1 MKYIAIILIAVLLVL
16 LVLFVSWFL
25 NMKANGK
32 CPICAL
38 KKVFI
43 PTSLTIDI
51 GEVEDYSNEVA
62 KTPPMGWSS
71 WNTFRNNIDQDIIMQ
86 TAHAMNGTL
95 TCEDLPASLGNERLD
110 AKTLASWGCEFFKY
124 DFCHHDRISGDCPAI
139 EHIEITKQKS
149 AFELDLRPE
158 DAQFTGRAKIIKM
171 PDVPS
176 KKAIGFI
183 SHGSGSASFDFDV
196 DTKGEY
202 VLTFVFHK
210 SRAKKKQYM
219 QIDINGKMYE
229 LFFPETKGFSPLGR
243 QQIVVELA
251 SGTNHMTIKNPIV
264 TNIDSSFVQYKRMG
278 DALKEA
284 TQMWAKV
291 TRTPE
296 KPITFSICEWGT
308 ARPYIW
314 GAKAGSMWRTT
325 PDIMPKWSSI
335 VWIYNRTLKLYKYA
349 GAGHWNDPDML
360 EVGNGNLDDN
370 ENRAHFSL
378 WCMLAAPL
386 MLGNDI
392 RQFVTNGMPDKEN
405 NTLKIV
411 TNKHMIAV
419 DQDALGKPAKR
430 IKNNQKNRHK
440 NRSNVWKG
448 IDR

>member
-1 MKYIAIILIAVLLVL
+1 
-16 LVLFVSWFL
+16 
-25 NMKANGK
+25 
-32 CPICAL
+32 
-38 KKVFI
+38 
-43 PTSLTIDI
+43 
-51 GEVEDYSNEVA
+51 
-62 KTPPMGWSS
+62 
-71 WNTFRNNIDQDIIMQ
+71 
-86 TAHAMNGTL
+86 
-95 TCEDLPASLGNERLD
+95 
-110 AKTLASWGCEFFKY
+110 
-124 DFCHHDRISGDCPAI
+124 
-139 EHIEITKQKS
+139 
-149 AFELDLRPE
+149 
-158 DAQFTGRAKIIKM
+158 
-171 PDVPS
+171 
-176 KKAIGFI
+176 
-183 SHGSGSASFDFDV
+183 
-196 DTKGEY
+196 
-202 VLTFVFHK
+202 
-210 SRAKKKQYM
+210 
-219 QIDINGKMYE
+219 
-229 LFFPETKGFSPLGR
+229 
-243 QQIVVELA
+243 
-251 SGTNHMTIKNPIV
+251 MTIKNPIV

-296 KPITFSICEWGT
+296 KPIIFSICEWGT

-370 ENRAHFSL
+370 ENRTHFSL

-419 DQDALGKPAKR
+419 DQDALGKPAKGLKKKAELILLQGR
-430 IKNNQKNRHK
+430 LQTVMLRCACLTQNLPQKA
-440 NRSNVWKG
+440 
-448 IDR
+448 